1 MSNIINPA
9 VTLFANGGQIRNIP
23 ADKRNEAENLRK
35 SCQDF
40 EAIMLKSMLKEM
52 RSTVPKDGLL
62 DEGNDREMFQDMMDQ
77 QVAVQM
83 SRSQG
88 IGIAESLYKHLA
100 KNLKHQE
107 NNQQ

>member
-9 VTLFANGGQIRNIP
+9 VTVAAFGGQTRNISSNKQ
-23 ADKRNEAENLRK
+23 DEAAGLRK

-40 EAIMLKSMLKEM
+40 EAIMLKTMLKEM

-62 DEGNDREMFQDMMDQ
+62 DEGSDREMFQDLMDQ
-77 QVAVQM
+77 EVAMQM

-88 IGIAESLYKHLA
+88 IGLAESLYRQLS
-100 KNLKHQE
+100 KNLPAQSRD
-107 NNQQ
+107 